1 MALEMEIVGLDF
13 ARAKEHV
20 FDVVGSPRVPREA
33 RNVEALTT
41 RTRAGNCV
49 TTSSAT
55 SGKN

>member
-33 RNVEALTT
+33 RNVE
-41 RTRAGNCV
+41 V
-49 TTSSAT
+49 Q
-55 SGKN
+55 